1 MTNIVRAVDADGCS
15 SRTSVERMLAFGRDL
30 YAMSQKLQQDLCHK
44 MLEVRSIT
52 CPTSEIPS
60 AESPTSR
67 ATQRRREKVARIKR
81 SVPVTE
87 CLQSARI
94 QQPVGQPGGVA
105 AGARAAR
112 VRLRSAQL
120 RHSR

>member
-52 CPTSEIPS
+52 RTSEIPS